1 MVTTPTCGCFC
12 YTSAMEKPGTVIY
25 TDGASR
31 SNPGLAGAGAVIFHN
46 GTPVAE
52 VRSFLGTQTNN
63 WAEYEAV
70 AIGLAKAKELGYHKE
85 AIAVY
90 MDSTLVAEQ
99 LSGNWK
105 VKKDTLKIQHEK
117 ITNLLKDF
125 ARVTFSYIPRDENA
139 YADRLANE
147 AIDHA

>member
-1 MVTTPTCGCFC
+1 MRTPDTI
-12 YTSAMEKPGTVIY
+12 IY

-31 SNPGLAGAGAVIFHN
+31 GNPGLAGAGAVIFHK
-46 GTPVAE
+46 GVVVAE
-52 VRSFLGTQTNN
+52 ERLFLGTQTNN

-70 AIGLAKAKELGYHKE
+70 FIGLCKAKELGYHAE
-85 AIAVY
+85 PVAVR

-105 VKKDTLKIQHEK
+105 IKKDTLKVQHRK
-117 ITNLLKDF
+117 ITELLNDF
-125 ARVTFSYIPRDENA
+125 KEVTFSYIPRAENEH
-139 YADRLANE
+139 ADRLANE